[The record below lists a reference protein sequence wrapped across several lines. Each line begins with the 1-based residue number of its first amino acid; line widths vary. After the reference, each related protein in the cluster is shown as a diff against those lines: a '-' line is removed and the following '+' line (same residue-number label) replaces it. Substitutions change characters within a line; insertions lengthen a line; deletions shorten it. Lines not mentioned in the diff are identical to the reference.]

1 MSWRSVPGSFGHFR
15 AAPVYIHQYI
25 CVTPSRALGAFGA
38 LGALGAFGALSIPQ
52 LSAGFLSTGVLLRCD
67 ADAWG
72 VRWGGWGGV
81 VGVG

>member
-1 MSWRSVPGSFGHFR
+1 MSWRSVPGSFGYFR
-15 AAPVYIHQYI
+15 AAPVYIHLYV

-38 LGALGAFGALSIPQ
+38 LGALSIPQ